1 MNEEKNPAAVAL
13 GKLAAG
19 VPKKLSPERI
29 EALRQRQPAMTAAA
43 SAARG
48 QKVKVVAGV
57 KEKSP
62 ILRPLVP
69 PPSPRVN
76 PPVPHLAPRERSRG
90 VFH

>member
-62 ILRPLVP
+62 ILGPLVP
-69 PPSPRVN
+69 PPPR
-76 PPVPHLAPRERSRG
+76 G
-90 VFH
+90 